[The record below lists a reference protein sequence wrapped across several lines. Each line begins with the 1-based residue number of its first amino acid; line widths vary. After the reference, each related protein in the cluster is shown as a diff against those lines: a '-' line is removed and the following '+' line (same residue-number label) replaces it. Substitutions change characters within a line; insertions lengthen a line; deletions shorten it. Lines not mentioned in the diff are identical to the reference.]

1 MDSGVTPRSALAGA
15 GAGRVTLHRL
25 AAHLTRLL
33 DEAARDQDEDATW
46 TRVLVTMVDLQD
58 RNEPPGAAR

>member
-1 MDSGVTPRSALAGA
+1 MRVHRVAL
-15 GAGRVTLHRL
+15 RL
-25 AAHLTRLL
+25 TAEQRDHLETHLLRLL
-33 DEAARDQDEDATW
+33 DEAGHDQGDDGTW